1 MWVKYVKNIK
11 ITVYTSYMENL
22 GWTIL
27 SVIGLFLSIISLC
40 IVCCIC
46 TRTPTPHLLND
57 VVEYDEENMTW
68 KEAE

>member
-1 MWVKYVKNIK
+1 
-11 ITVYTSYMENL
+11 MENL

-46 TRTPTPHLLND
+46 TRTPTPHLLSD